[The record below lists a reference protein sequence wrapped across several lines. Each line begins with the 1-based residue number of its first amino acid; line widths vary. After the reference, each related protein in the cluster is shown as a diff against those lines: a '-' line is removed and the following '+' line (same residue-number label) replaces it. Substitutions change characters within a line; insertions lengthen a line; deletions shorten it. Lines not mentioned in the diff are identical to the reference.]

1 MEGNVNLLTYLLLL
15 KRRALVVVLAV
26 VVALGA
32 AGAYTFFLARPQY
45 TANTVLFVWQNQ
57 STDST
62 GSTMTYNDLLI
73 NQNLV
78 SDYRELCKSRAVTSL
93 VAEANG
99 LGPTDTAALTSKID
113 VTTMSN
119 TRLLLITVTDTD
131 PVFAANV
138 ANSVATAFQKVVVEK
153 MGAEN
158 VQVIDTALV
167 PSSPSSPNKPMNM
180 LIALI
185 VGLAAGVGLAFL
197 IDFLDG
203 TVKTIEEIETITGK
217 TLLGVVPEFE
227 TEG

>member
-1 MEGNVNLLTYLLLL
+1 MEGNVDLLTYLLLL
-15 KRRALVVVLAV
+15 KRRALVVVRSVVLA
-26 VVALGA
+26 L
-32 AGAYTFFLARPQY
+32 AGAGVYTFFLARPQY
-45 TANTVLFVWQNQ
+45 TANTVLFVWQSQ
-57 STDST
+57 GTDTS
-62 GSTMTYNDLLI
+62 GSTMTYNDLI
-73 NQNLV
+73 FNEKLV
-78 SDYRELCKSRAVTSL
+78 SDYRELCKSRAVTSK
-93 VAEANG
+93 VAELNG
-99 LGPTDTAALTSKID
+99 LDPTATAALTSKID
-113 VTTMSN
+113 VTTKSN

-138 ANSVATAFQKVVVEK
+138 ANTVATVFQEVVVEK

-158 VQVIDTALV
+158 VQVIDTALI
-167 PSSPSSPNKPMNM
+167 PSAPSSPNKPMNM